1 MTTGIDLGGFDPDAF
16 AAEQKQS
23 ERHLF
28 AMATENADATA
39 AAQLLRGYL
48 RFGSTEDKRVQAEIE
63 AGIERVVLRA
73 ARAAFEGKEGARV
86 SITPLDFFMPERAAP
101 RKRSGGPKKSGVKGK
116 WLELR
121 SAYGDF
127 LTPQDVR
134 DALTTNGGHTL
145 PRDKWPATVA
155 SVEDALVGYLASA
168 YNDVP
173 PEHRKAFVRE
183 SLDQFWPLP
192 WGKPKHRVKYPGH
205 W

>member
-1 MTTGIDLGGFDPDAF
+1 MATGIDLSWFDPEAF
-16 AAEQKQS
+16 GVEQRDS
-23 ERHLF
+23 ERALLEK
-28 AMATENADATA
+28 AAREADATA

-48 RFGSTEDKRVQAEIE
+48 HSGGTEDKQVRAEIE

-101 RKRSGGPKKSGVKGK
+101 KKRSGGPKKSGVKGK

-121 SAYGDF
+121 SAYGDY
-127 LTPQDVR
+127 LTPQEVR
-134 DALTTNGGHTL
+134 DALTTNGGRTL
-145 PRDKWPATVA
+145 PRDKWPSTVA
-155 SVEDALVGYLASA
+155 SVEDALVGYLATA
-168 YNDVP
+168 YNDVQ

-192 WGKPKHRVKYPGH
+192 WGKPKHRVEYPRY

>member
-1 MTTGIDLGGFDPDAF
+1 MATGVDLSGFDPDAF
-16 AAEQKQS
+16 TAEQKQN

-28 AMATENADATA
+28 AMATETADVTA

-48 RFGSTEDKRVQAEIE
+48 HFGGTEDKQVQAEIE

-101 RKRSGGPKKSGVKGK
+101 KKRNGGPKKSGVKGK

-127 LTPQDVR
+127 LTPQEVR
-134 DALTTNGGHTL
+134 DALTTNGGRTL
-145 PRDKWPATVA
+145 PREKWPATVA
-155 SVEDALVGYLASA
+155 SIEGTLVGYLASA
-168 YNDVP
+168 YSDVP
-173 PEHRKAFVRE
+173 QEHRKAFVRE
-183 SLDQFWPLP
+183 SLDQFWRLP
-192 WGKPKHRVKYPGH
+192 WGKPQQRADYPAH

>member
-1 MTTGIDLGGFDPDAF
+1 MTTGIDLNGFDPDAF
-16 AAEQKQS
+16 TAEQKRG

-48 RFGSTEDKRVQAEIE
+48 YFGSTEDKRVQAEIE
-63 AGIERVVLRA
+63 DGMQRVMLRT
-73 ARAAFEGKEGARV
+73 ARAAFEGKDGARV
-86 SITPLDFFMPERAAP
+86 SITPLDFFMPERAVP
-101 RKRSGGPKKSGVKGK
+101 KKRSGGPKKSGVKGK

-121 SAYGDF
+121 SAYRDF
-127 LTPQDVR
+127 LTTQEVR
-134 DALTTNGGHTL
+134 DALTTNGGRTL
-145 PRDKWPATVA
+145 PRDKWPLTVA

-173 PEHRKAFVRE
+173 HEHRKAFVRE
-183 SLDQFWPLP
+183 SLEQFWPLP
-192 WGKPKHRVKYPGH
+192 WDKPKHRVKYPGH

>member
-1 MTTGIDLGGFDPDAF
+1 MTTGIDLSEFDPDAF
-16 AAEQKQS
+16 TAEQRQK
-23 ERHLF
+23 ERQLF
-28 AMATENADATA
+28 AMVTETADATA

-48 RFGSTEDKRVQAEIE
+48 YFGSTEDKRVQAEIE
-63 AGIERVVLRA
+63 AGMQRVMLRT
-73 ARAAFEGKEGARV
+73 ARAAFEGKDGARV
-86 SITPLDFFMPERAAP
+86 SITPLDFFMAERAAP
-101 RKRSGGPKKSGVKGK
+101 KKRSGGPKKSGVKGK

-121 SAYGDF
+121 SAFGDF
-127 LTPQDVR
+127 LTPKEVW
-134 DALTTNGGHTL
+134 DALTTSGGYTL
-145 PRDKWPATVA
+145 PRDKWPSTVA

-192 WGKPKHRVKYPGH
+192 WAKPKHRVKYPGH